1 MHMYNK
7 HVRCT
12 YPRYRVSHIKLDRV
26 NEPYYDFGDKS
37 ENLRRMNHFEKF
49 NKANMNFFLQKML
62 DFLSSMYVRQRL
74 EIV

>member
-49 NKANMNFFLQKML
+49 KANRNFLTKNARF
-62 DFLSSMYVRQRL
+62 FSV
-74 EIV
+74 